1 MRRVVSLLLAFALL
15 IPPLPAQQPSDEAP
29 LPVIRATTHA
39 VLLDVVV
46 TDKQGSPIA
55 DLKPEEIVVKE
66 NGKPQKLTSFRL
78 ERIGGEPKPLPE
90 GLYSNRPEYVAPP
103 GPVTIVLLDALNTTV
118 QNQQN
123 ARQALLSYLSSQ
135 FQPGL
140 RMAVYG
146 LTNKLLRLQGFTT
159 DYQQLY
165 QSIKAYRPSSPATSP
180 STAESLGAATL
191 HIPEG
196 RASAGGSM
204 VAVQNFIGENTPVVL
219 ESRIATTLAAMREI
233 ARVTGGMSGRKN
245 LIWISAGFPVAFSPD
260 EGTTITSGMIERAN
274 CPTCPPPLA
283 NEAHV
288 QADSNVVERF
298 KDEIRK
304 TSAAMSASQISI
316 YPVDARGL
324 VNYDGGQAT
333 TRGGLLNTAAMS
345 GDSVAGVANTQDA
358 MKELAL
364 QTGGKAYYNRN
375 DIDKAVALASA
386 DGGAYYALSYTSTN
400 KKFDGAYRSLKVEVS
415 RPNVQV
421 RHRAGY
427 FAYDATAPAKG
438 KGKSK
443 TGELSIADVMA
454 DSSLVL
460 FDGQVA
466 PKEAG
471 KAIAM
476 FRIEPK
482 SVSWGD
488 SSKHDLDMDVYVLAL
503 DGSGKIVTNNG
514 ITVSQ
519 SLSEEQFAQA
529 AEKGLFVPFDL
540 ALNKGDYT
548 MKLAVRDNRT
558 GMIGS
563 LTIPFSM
570 P

>member
-1 MRRVVSLLLAFALL
+1 
-15 IPPLPAQQPSDEAP
+15 
-29 LPVIRATTHA
+29 VIRASTHA
-39 VLLDVVV
+39 VLVDVVV
-46 TDKQGSPIA
+46 TDKQGNPIS
-55 DLKPEEIVVKE
+55 DLKPEEVVVKE
-66 NGKPQKLTSFRL
+66 GGKPQKLSSFRL
-78 ERIGGEPKPLPE
+78 ERSGGEPTPLPE

-123 ARQALLSYLSSQ
+123 GRQALLSYLSSQ

-159 DYQQLY
+159 DHQQLY
-165 QSIKAYRPSSPATSP
+165 QAIKAYRPSSPATSP
-180 STAESLGAATL
+180 SAADSLGGATL
-191 HIPEG
+191 HMQQG
-196 RASAGGSM
+196 RSSAGGDM
-204 VAVQNFIGENTPVVL
+204 VAIQNFVGESTPLVL

-233 ARVTGGMSGRKN
+233 ARVTGGMNGRKN

-260 EGTTITSGMIERAN
+260 EGTTITSGMIERQA

-288 QADSNVVERF
+288 QADSNVIERF

-304 TSAAMSASQISI
+304 TSASMSASQISI

-333 TRGGLLNTAAMS
+333 TRGGVLNTSAMS
-345 GDSVAGVANTQDA
+345 GDSVAGVMNTQDA

-375 DIDKAVALASA
+375 DIDRAVSLASA

-400 KKFDGAYRSLKVEVS
+400 KKFDGAYRTLKVEVS

-427 FAYDATAPAKG
+427 FAYDTTAAPKSKG
-438 KGKSK
+438 KGTSK
-443 TGELSIADVMA
+443 TGELNIADVMG

-460 FDGQVA
+460 FDAQVVPA
-466 PKEAG
+466 KTPG
-471 KAIAM
+471 KAMTM
-476 FRIEPK
+476 FRIEPR
-482 SVSWGD
+482 SVSWGE
-488 SSKHDLDMDVYVLAL
+488 SGKHDLDMDIYVLAL
-503 DGSGKIVTNNG
+503 DKTGKVSANNG
-514 ITVSQ
+514 MTVAQ
-519 SLSEEQFAQA
+519 GLTEEQFAQTL
-529 AEKGLFVPFDL
+529 EKGLFAPVEV
-540 ALNKGDYT
+540 ALEKGDYT
-548 MKLAVRDNRT
+548 MRLAVRDNRT
-558 GMIGS
+558 GMIGTLS
-563 LTIPFSM
+563 IPFAM
-570 P
+570 Q

>member
-1 MRRVVSLLLAFALL
+1 MRRVVSFILLVFLVV
-15 IPPLPAQQPSDEAP
+15 PPLPAQQPASESP

-39 VLLDVVV
+39 VLVDVVV
-46 TDKQGSPIA
+46 TDKQGNVIT
-55 DLKPEEIVVKE
+55 DLKPEEITLKE
-66 NGKPQKLTSFRL
+66 NGKPQKLSSFRL
-78 ERIGGEPKPLPE
+78 ERVGGEPTPLPE
-90 GLYSNRPEYVAPP
+90 GLYSNRPEYFAPP

-123 ARQALLSYLSSQ
+123 ARQALLSYLASQ

-165 QSIKAYRPSSPATSP
+165 QSIQAYRPSSPATSP
-180 STAESLGAATL
+180 SAAESIGGATL
-191 HIPEG
+191 HIPQG
-196 RASAGGSM
+196 RASAGNM
-204 VAVQNFIGENTPVVL
+204 VAVQNFIGESTPVVL

-260 EGTTITSGMIERAN
+260 EGTTITSAMIESAN

-345 GDSVAGVANTQDA
+345 GDSVAGVMNTQDA

-400 KKFDGAYRSLKVEVS
+400 KKFDGAYRTLKIEIS
-415 RPNVQV
+415 RPNMQV

-427 FAYDATAPAKG
+427 FAYDTTAAAKG

-443 TGELSIADVMA
+443 TGELSVADVMA

-466 PKEAG
+466 PKASG

-488 SSKHDLDMDVYVLAL
+488 SGKHDLDMDVYVLAL
-503 DGSGKIVTNNG
+503 DGSGKVVTNNG
-514 ITVSQ
+514 MTVTQ
-519 SLSEEQFAQA
+519 SLSDEQFAQA
-529 AEKGLFVPFDL
+529 SGKGLFIPFNLD
-540 ALNKGDYT
+540 LNKGDYT

-563 LTIPFSM
+563 LTIPFAM